1 PLELVRI
8 TPALDGV
15 TREVLAA
22 PGEGV
27 HAAAVVRA
35 GEWQAA
41 RTTGAWTLVTCAVGP
56 GFDFADFAM
65 LADDAASAELVRG
78 RFPEVVGLI

>member
-1 PLELVRI
+1 MS
-8 TPALDGV
+8 
-15 TREVLAA
+15 REVLAA

-27 HAAAVVRA
+27 HAASVVRA

-56 GFDFADFAM
+56 GFDFADFGM
-65 LADDAASAELVRG
+65 LADDSASAEIVRG
-78 RFPEVVGLI
+78 RFPEIAGLV